1 MRALRGWLRDSRRRF
16 LSFLS
21 AHLTLLSLSL
31 FSFSL
36 SLFFLSLS
44 LFLSNLQQALSPA
57 PAYANRTVDR
67 SRAAEA
73 ELEAILKARG
83 GMPSVKV
90 ESTVSFFNYKRKKK
104 KDTRDRGR
112 RRRK

>member
-1 MRALRGWLRDSRRRF
+1 MVVTPPTATPRSPPFHSKENTPILIH
-16 LSFLS
+16 LSPS
-21 AHLTLLSLSL
+21 
-31 FSFSL
+31 
-36 SLFFLSLS
+36 FFLSLS